1 MSVIIPT
8 RDKLPLL
15 QRCVDGLLARTDF
28 PMIELIILDNGS
40 VEPATHDYLAQL
52 HQRPNVQ
59 VLRMEA
65 PFNFS
70 ALCNLGA
77 RTASGQLFCFLN
89 NDMAITERGW
99 LEELAGLAL
108 QPEVGAVGPLLR
120 YPDGRLQDLGV
131 RVDPPWPRPIGDG
144 LHDGPQA
151 QRMTRLRA
159 VHNVSAISGGCLV
172 TRRAAFTA
180 VGGFDEALAVTY
192 NDVDFCFKL
201 RAAGYWI
208 VWTPFAALHHELSA
222 TRGQR
227 RTLEQQ
233 LRDQRESLY
242 LRQKWPDLLAAE
254 PFYTME
260 MARW

>member
-1 MSVIIPT
+1 M
-8 RDKLPLL
+8 
-15 QRCVDGLLARTDF
+15 
-28 PMIELIILDNGS
+28 
-40 VEPATHDYLAQL
+40 
-52 HQRPNVQ
+52 
-59 VLRMEA
+59 
-65 PFNFS
+65 
-70 ALCNLGA
+70 
-77 RTASGQLFCFLN
+77 
-89 NDMAITERGW
+89 
-99 LEELAGLAL
+99 
-108 QPEVGAVGPLLR
+108 
-120 YPDGRLQDLGV
+120 
-131 RVDPPWPRPIGDG
+131 
-144 LHDGPQA
+144 
-151 QRMTRLRA
+151 
-159 VHNVSAISGGCLV
+159 
-172 TRRAAFTA
+172 
-180 VGGFDEALAVTY
+180 TY